1 MKRRARTRKEK
12 GLREIDL
19 SDISKDEEVR
29 LLKLLIG
36 IVKKKYNLSSA
47 DVLNLTQEEIMIP
60 CTIFT
65 KRLSP
70 LETDVKY
77 LKENLELDYTK
88 IGELLGRNKK
98 TIWQAHKNAAK
109 KYPRMFKPEE
119 TEYNVPIY
127 ILKDDLSILEA
138 TVAYLK
144 EEYKLSYHDI
154 GELLQRNERTIW
166 TVYHRAQKK
175 KTS

>member
-1 MKRRARTRKEK
+1 MKKRTKTRKEK
-12 GLREIDL
+12 GLKEIDF
-19 SDISKDEEVR
+19 SNISKDEEVR
-29 LLKLLIG
+29 LLKLLVG
-36 IVKKKYNLSSA
+36 IVKRKYNLSSA
-47 DVLNLTQEEIMIP
+47 DILNLTQEEIMIP

-77 LKENLELDYTK
+77 LKENLKFDYAK

-109 KYPRMFKPEE
+109 KYPRIFRPED
-119 TEYNVPIY
+119 TEYNIPIN

-138 TVAYLK
+138 TAVYLK
-144 EEYKLSYHDI
+144 EEHKLSYHDI
-154 GELLQRNERTIW
+154 GELLHRNERTIW

-175 KTS
+175 KAK